1 MLPFL
6 FAEVFDCIP
15 ERGAGHG
22 ARMLVEKLA
31 KRIFPNS
38 LPYLSEHPTD
48 SLMDEIVFV
57 VQQYFCDREYF
68 LVTSCADEG
77 EG

>member
-22 ARMLVEKLA
+22 ARILVEKLA

-38 LPYLSEHPTD
+38 LPYLSEHPANCF
-48 SLMDEIVFV
+48 MDEIMFV
-57 VQQYFCDREYF
+57 VQQQFCDRECF
-68 LVTSCADEG
+68 LVAPSADEG